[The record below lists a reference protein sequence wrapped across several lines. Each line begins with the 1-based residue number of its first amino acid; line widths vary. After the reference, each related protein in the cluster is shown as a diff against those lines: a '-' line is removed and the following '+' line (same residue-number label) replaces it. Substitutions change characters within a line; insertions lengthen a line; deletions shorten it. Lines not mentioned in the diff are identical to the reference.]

1 MKKVLIIIS
10 LLLFTFA
17 CSSTYK
23 VKPYKDKSWLR
34 GGRDRGFIT
43 FIQRLWESYKKE
55 NQIVF

>member
-23 VKPYKDKSWLR
+23 VKPYKDKTPDW
-34 GGRDRGFIT
+34 
-43 FIQRLWESYKKE
+43 Y
-55 NQIVF
+55 IVDKDEWSCLLYTSDAADE